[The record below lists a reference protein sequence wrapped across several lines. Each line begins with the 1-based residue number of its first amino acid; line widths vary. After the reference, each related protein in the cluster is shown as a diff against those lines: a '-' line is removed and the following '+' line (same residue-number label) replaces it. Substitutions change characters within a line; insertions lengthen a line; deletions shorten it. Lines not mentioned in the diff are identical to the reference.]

1 MGDKP
6 FVPVGGQI
14 EILKRRGV
22 AFADERD
29 AERFLLKEGYYA
41 VVNGYKDAFVDKQ
54 ASDIAGE
61 DRYSEGTTFDMLKQ
75 AYLYDRRL
83 RAITAPALLEA
94 EAALK
99 TALVYAFC
107 EVHPGGEDYLDS
119 SSYCARSSL
128 ERKKLE
134 DLLLKLQRIRANKRR
149 KEYIEHY
156 ARTHGFVPL
165 WVAARVMTFG
175 TLSAFYDR
183 QQDQVKTRAHIA
195 LARSLGKKSVK
206 GGEVVYALR
215 TLPTFRNVCAHDE
228 RLYCA
233 RAGKNSEKRFA
244 QMLRGLESSLEKER
258 YESYR
263 ADLKALVDELG
274 ETQPALRAS
283 FLKGMGMDD
292 ELL

>member
-29 AERFLLKEGYYA
+29 AERFLLREGYYA

-61 DRYSEGTTFDMLKQ
+61 DRYAEGTTFDMLKQ

-107 EVHPGGEDYLDS
+107 EVHPGGEDYLDP
-119 SSYCARSSL
+119 SSYRARSSL
-128 ERKKLE
+128 DRGKLE
-134 DLLLKLQRIRANKRR
+134 DLLLTMRRIRANKRR

-156 ARTHGFVPL
+156 ARNHGFVPL
-165 WVAARVMTFG
+165 WVAARGMTFG
-175 TLSAFYDR
+175 TLSAFYDC

-195 LARSLGKKSVK
+195 LAQSLGKENVK

-263 ADLKALVDELG
+263 ADLKALIGELG
-274 ETQPALRAS
+274 EAQPALKAS

-292 ELL
+292 ALL